1 MLRAS
6 GTSRADAA
14 ENQMRGTGSS
24 ESAASSGPVAR
35 DPTGRRDD
43 PAGARLA
50 ARRAAQPSRRD
61 RPSAGRGVKSAV
73 GPRGRVRRAPDRR
86 EGGQAPRVQR
96 ERGAISTGEPAYDAV
111 LGDIVSLLEAGRRLS
126 ARAVNAAMTAAYWGV
141 GQRIVEQEQ
150 RGHARAG
157 YGEELVE
164 LLAADLP
171 KRFGRGFGR
180 RNLFQ
185 MKAFYLA
192 YPPIVQT
199 LSAQ

>member
-1 MLRAS
+1 
-6 GTSRADAA
+6 
-14 ENQMRGTGSS
+14 
-24 ESAASSGPVAR
+24 
-35 DPTGRRDD
+35 
-43 PAGARLA
+43 
-50 ARRAAQPSRRD
+50 
-61 RPSAGRGVKSAV
+61 
-73 GPRGRVRRAPDRR
+73 
-86 EGGQAPRVQR
+86 
-96 ERGAISTGEPAYDAV
+96 

-164 LLAADLP
+164 LLAADLT

-199 LSAQ
+199 LSAQSRAVHPRGQTGSALSRIEDRIAQRPFPLPWWHCVRGFSGRS